1 MNFEGILSFITKIIS
16 RKFIYWSSKTSD
28 VIIQYNK
35 SMNEWI
41 PNIPK
46 AVLHD
51 HLDGGLRVDTLLDL
65 ASIQGYS
72 KLPSTKKVDLL
83 NWIEPKP
90 NKTLAINLEA
100 WDHTIA
106 VMQDTNSIY
115 RVTMEALEDLA
126 NDGVVYA
133 ELRFAPLVHC
143 QNGLNPKEVVDA
155 VLNGI
160 KDGTNQFGVLSGAI
174 LCAMRHLNDSKEVVN
189 LCIEN
194 NDVLAFDLAGPE
206 VGFSALNHQE
216 AIEIA
221 HRNDINITLHAD
233 WEVPE
238 GIHEVIL
245 DLNAARIGHGSQ
257 IINDYTKSDKGL
269 IFKNPAAKYVHENRI
284 PLELCPTSNMQCGSC
299 SSISEHPFKEL
310 FDDGFNVT
318 INTDNRLMS
327 NTTMSQ
333 EVSNLVDCFSF
344 SKEEILQIT
353 INTIKA
359 GFVEKSKSDKLIESI
374 K

>member
-1 MNFEGILSFITKIIS
+1 VNFEGILSFITKIIS

-65 ASIQGYS
+65 ALIQGYR
-72 KLPSTKKVDLL
+72 KLPSTNKIDLL

-245 DLNAARIGHGSQ
+245 DLRSARIGHGSQ
-257 IINDYTKSDKGL
+257 IINDYNKIENGL
-269 IFKNPAAKYVHENRI
+269 IFKNLAAKFVHENNI

-299 SSISEHPFKEL
+299 NSISEHPFKKL
-310 FDDGFNVT
+310 YDDGFNVT

-327 NTTMSQ
+327 NITMSQ
-333 EVSNLVDCFSF
+333 EVNNLVESF
-344 SKEEILQIT
+344 TFTQDEILQIT
-353 INTIKA
+353 KNTIEA
-359 GFVEKSKSDKLIESI
+359 GFVDSKKRDKLLSSF
-374 K
+374 